1 MVILVICQLIIRF
14 RPVFQFWE
22 KVLSPITILSLGQ
35 IKNIKWEKD
44 FFLKNH
50 SYGHSLWFCIKY
62 GTVDKL
68 LRTRLSGASKV
79 HPQSSGDNALCI
91 ASDSDSDFQN
101 SYHNQT
107 ILSWK
112 ILPISDLEFW
122 QFWK

>member
-1 MVILVICQLIIRF
+1 MSLDQGTYINGNSGNLSINNKV

-79 HPQSSGDNALCI
+79 HPQSSGDNALLHSKWLWLRFSKFI
-91 ASDSDSDFQN
+91 
-101 SYHNQT
+101 
-107 ILSWK
+107 
-112 ILPISDLEFW
+112 P
-122 QFWK
+122 